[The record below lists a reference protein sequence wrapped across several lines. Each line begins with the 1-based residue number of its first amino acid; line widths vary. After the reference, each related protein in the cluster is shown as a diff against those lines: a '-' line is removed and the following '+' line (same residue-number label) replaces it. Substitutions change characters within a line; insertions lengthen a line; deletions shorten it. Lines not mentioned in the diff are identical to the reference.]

1 MTKCSEA
8 SRALAA
14 AIKYITPDG
23 PRRVVRR
30 PKTSAP
36 CREIEVPHLEGFISC
51 RLWQKEKDAHSRLEN
66 HPNTVL
72 LVHGWSA
79 NQTDLFNFVPA
90 LLDHS
95 GQEFRALAMDLP
107 AHGQSSGERAGL
119 EQLAD
124 GIVSVAKYFPNISA
138 VIAHSIGCAASQLA
152 IHKGLQVE
160 KAVML
165 ASPQNYEQSTYRFAQ
180 RQGLDVEETAE
191 MIAILKEM
199 GVRTDIKSV
208 DYVPLFKVPSLLV
221 HSIDDPVVPVATSES
236 IASYWRGSRLLKV
249 DGMGHRG
256 ILKDKELIKTVVDFI
271 ASKEANI

>member
-8 SRALAA
+8 SPAMAA
-14 AIKYITPDG
+14 AVRYITPDG

-30 PKTSAP
+30 PKTQAH
-36 CREIEVPHLEGFISC
+36 CQELQVPHLDGFISC
-51 RLWQKEKDAHSRLEN
+51 RLWQNQPDACAQ
-66 HPNTVL
+66 TADAQATDIVL
-72 LVHGWSA
+72 LVHGWAA

-90 LLDHS
+90 LLEHPS
-95 GQEFRALAMDLP
+95 KSFSALAMDLP
-107 AHGQSSGERAGL
+107 AHGQSSGDRAGL

-124 GIVSVAKYFPNISA
+124 GVLSVGRYFSNITA

-152 IHKGLQVE
+152 MHKGLQTK

-165 ASPQNYEQSTYRFAQ
+165 ASPQNYQLSTYRYAQ
-180 RQGLDVEETAE
+180 RQGLDEKETAE

-208 DYVPLFKVPSLLV
+208 DYVPRFKVPALLV
-221 HSIDDPVVPVATSES
+221 HSADDPVVPIATSES
-236 IASYWRGSRLLKV
+236 INSYWPDSRFLRV

-256 ILKDKELIKTVVDFI
+256 ILKDKALIGKVVEFLAQEDF
-271 ASKEANI
+271 

>member
-1 MTKCSEA
+1 MTKCSEV
-8 SRALAA
+8 SRALST

-36 CREIEVPHLEGFISC
+36 CREIEVPHQEGFISC
-51 RLWQKEKDAHSRLEN
+51 RLWQREQERDSSLQNAKN
-66 HPNTVL
+66 IVL
-72 LVHGWSA
+72 LVHGWAA
-79 NQTDLFNFVPA
+79 NQTDLFSFVPP
-90 LLDHS
+90 LIDHQ
-95 GQEFRALAMDLP
+95 GQEFSALAMDLP

-124 GIVSVAKYFPNISA
+124 GIVSVSRYFPNISA

-180 RQGLDVEETAE
+180 RQGLDAAETEE

-199 GVRTDIKSV
+199 GVRTNIKSV
-208 DYVPLFKVPSLLV
+208 DYVPLFSVPALLV
-221 HSIDDPVVPVATSES
+221 HSVDDPVVPVSTSES
-236 IASYWRGSRLLKV
+236 IASYWSGSRLHKV

-256 ILKDKELIKTVVDFI
+256 ILKDKVLIETVVDFL
-271 ASKEANI
+271 AS